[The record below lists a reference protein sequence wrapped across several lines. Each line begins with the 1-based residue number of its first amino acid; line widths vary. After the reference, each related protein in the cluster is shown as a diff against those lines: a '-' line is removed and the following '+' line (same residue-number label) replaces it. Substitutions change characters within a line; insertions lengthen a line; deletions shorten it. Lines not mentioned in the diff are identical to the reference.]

1 MTLLSEV
8 PMSLFLIVAI
18 ANNHKPSDFKQ
29 YKLKIWGFWRSPV
42 WNGVP
47 GPTSRH
53 QQEHLLLQVL
63 GEDPF
68 PGCFQLSEAGGISG
82 LVAPSTFTI
91 SSAAFPNLRLW
102 PSLPSFPLFQ
112 HCWIQPD
119 ISVNCPDLNV
129 SWFSNINFPITYSQL
144 LRTGIVD
151 IFERGIILPTTVHLF
166 VAHTIRS
173 SH

>member
-1 MTLLSEV
+1 MTLNNTNLWSET
-8 PMSLFLIVAI
+8 SGG
-18 ANNHKPSDFKQ
+18 HQSDM
-29 YKLKIWGFWRSPV
+29 
-42 WNGVP
+42 GVP

-53 QQEHLLLQVL
+53 QQEHLLLEAL

-68 PGCFQLSEAGGISG
+68 PGCCQLLEAGGISG

-91 SSAAFPNLRLW
+91 SSAAFSNLRFW
-102 PSLPSFPLFQ
+102 SSLPSFPLSQ

-129 SWFSNINFPITYSQL
+129 SWFSNINSPITYSQL

-151 IFERGIILPTTVHLF
+151 IFERGIILPTTLPLF
-166 VAHTIRS
+166 VAYNIGS
-173 SH
+173 SHHNFYSFYVFLCSFPV